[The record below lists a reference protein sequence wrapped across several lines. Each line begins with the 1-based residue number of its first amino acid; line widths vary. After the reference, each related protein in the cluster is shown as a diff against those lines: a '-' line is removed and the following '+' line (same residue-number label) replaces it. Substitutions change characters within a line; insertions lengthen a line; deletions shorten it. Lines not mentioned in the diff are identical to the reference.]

1 MAQLT
6 PGGFMGDSKPRIL
19 IVDDE
24 PDLVAVL
31 RLGLQ
36 MEGFEVLEAGDGEEG
51 LRKAQQD
58 KPDLVVLDLM
68 LPRMDG
74 YQVCRTLKFDARFKS
89 LPIFILSARPGE
101 KDKRLALEMGADVF
115 IGKPYDLKDL
125 VKRIRQRLKL
135 DGAEAA

>member
-1 MAQLT
+1 
-6 PGGFMGDSKPRIL
+6 MGDSKPRIL

-36 MEGFEVLEAGDGEEG
+36 MEGFEVLEAADGEEG
-51 LRKAQQD
+51 LRKAQQE

-135 DGAEAA
+135 DAEAA

>member
-1 MAQLT
+1 
-6 PGGFMGDSKPRIL
+6 MGDSKPRIL

-51 LRKAQQD
+51 LRKAQQE

-74 YQVCRTLKFDARFKS
+74 YQVCRTLKFDARFKT

-135 DGAEAA
+135 DAEAA

>member
-1 MAQLT
+1 MASE
-6 PGGFMGDSKPRIL
+6 GKPRIL

-36 MEGFEVLEAGDGEEG
+36 MEGFEVIEAADGEEG
-51 LRKAQQD
+51 LRKAQQE

-135 DGAEAA
+135 DGQEAA

>member
-1 MAQLT
+1 MAT
-6 PGGFMGDSKPRIL
+6 DGKPRIL

-36 MEGFEVLEAGDGEEG
+36 MEGFDVIEAADGEEG
-51 LRKAQQD
+51 LRKAQQE

-101 KDKRLALEMGADVF
+101 KDKRLALDMGADVF

-135 DGAEAA
+135 DGQEAA

>member
-1 MAQLT
+1 
-6 PGGFMGDSKPRIL
+6 MGSDTKPRIL

-36 MEGFEVLEAGDGEEG
+36 MEGFEVIEAADGEEG
-51 LRKAQQD
+51 LRKAQQE
-58 KPDLVVLDLM
+58 KPDLMVLDLM

-74 YQVCRTLKFDARFKS
+74 YQVCRALKFDARYKS

-101 KDKRLALEMGADVF
+101 RDKRLALEMGADLF
-115 IGKPYDLKDL
+115 ISKPYELKDL
-125 VKRIRQRLKL
+125 VTRIRQRLKL
-135 DGAEAA
+135 DGQAAA